1 MEKTTGLPSYF
12 VVDSRIIEDSNINFF
27 EKTLYS
33 VLCALSNNEKNY
45 CFASNKYLANILK
58 CSIRNIQRGLMILK
72 NYGYIE
78 IEIKNYNTRIIR
90 TTINII
96 LDIRN
101 QKLEEVYS
109 RPKKEL
115 LDYNWMKGEI

>member
-45 CFASNKYLANILK
+45 CFASNTYLANILK

-72 NYGYIE
+72 TYGYIE

-115 LDYNWMKGEI
+115 IDYDWLKGGL

>member
-72 NYGYIE
+72 KYGYIE
-78 IEIKNYNTRIIR
+78 IEIKNYNNRIIR

-115 LDYNWMKGEI
+115 LEYDWLKGGL